1 MDLDRGYVYD
11 PTTTDIYEVELE
23 PHLTYLLPWRNL
35 NPFADVPYL
44 ISSDG
49 VVKYLGRLADLIA
62 ENREWRRANPAA
74 KLAEIDELLGW
85 IGEEKEPPRFEEY
98 FYLSATQFTRV
109 DIDPQTLLPPEWA
122 ELEVLVKPK
131 QLLAADVVLGG
142 WANQEQR
149 INGPPEFKIISPALL
164 LREEAFLTVNT
175 FCLINLEPDV
185 VWAKCR

>member
-62 ENREWRRANPAA
+62 ENREWRANPEA
-74 KLAEIDELLGW
+74 KLAEINELLELG
-85 IGEEKEPPRFEEY
+85 GLFEEKEPSRFEKY
-98 FYLSATQFTRV
+98 FYLSATQFTRL
-109 DIDPQTLLPPEWA
+109 DIDPTTLLPPEWA
-122 ELEVLVKPK
+122 D
-131 QLLAADVVLGG
+131 QTLADST
-142 WANQEQR
+142 ANGFR
-149 INGPPEFKIISPALL
+149 AGP
-164 LREEAFLTVNT
+164 
-175 FCLINLEPDV
+175 
-185 VWAKCR
+185 